1 MATMQQRRPA
11 PRRQPPPRRRSSAH
25 GAAGRLVG
33 VAAVVAV
40 LAGGAWVAV
49 TEVAP
54 SSSVVVVE
62 RCTATGDGGEG
73 AGYDLAPDQA
83 GNAALITAL
92 TQQRGMP
99 ARAATIAL
107 ATAVQESKLRNI
119 AYGDRDSL
127 GLFQQ
132 RPSQGWGTEAE
143 IQDPVYSTNA
153 FLDVLAKVDGYADQ
167 PITVVAQRVQ
177 RSGFP
182 DAYAD
187 HEPEGRAYAS
197 ALTGYS
203 EAALTCRLRPVGDTS
218 AQAAGESG
226 YWPRTQPVVDAFAR
240 ERGSGVPVAPSD
252 EGAGA
257 LIGSPVSAGATASE
271 EQQRVGWS
279 AAQWAVAHAADL
291 QVVAVG
297 TDGLQWRRDRPDE
310 GWVAVPEED
319 AARLAPAGAAVVLV
333 GGGREE

>member
-1 MATMQQRRPA
+1 MATVQQRRRSA
-11 PRRQPPPRRRSSAH
+11 PPPPPRRSGGGGSAL
-25 GAAGRLVG
+25 GRLVG
-33 VAAVVAV
+33 TAAVVAV

-49 TEVAP
+49 QQVAP
-54 SSSVVVVE
+54 SSTVVVE
-62 RCTATGDGGEG
+62 RCTAVSGEGDGAAE
-73 AGYDLAPDQA
+73 YDLAPDQA
-83 GNAALITAL
+83 ANAALITAV

-119 AYGDRDSL
+119 TYGDRDSL

-132 RPSQGWGTEAE
+132 RPSQGWGTPEQ

-153 FLDVLAKVDGYADQ
+153 FLDVLQKVDGYADA

-177 RSGFP
+177 RSAFP

-203 EAALTCRLRPVGDTS
+203 PAALTCRLRPVPDSS
-218 AQAAGESG
+218 AEAAAADG
-226 YWPRTQPVVDAFAR
+226 YWPRTQPLVDAFGR
-240 ERGSGVPVAPSD
+240 ERGNGVAVAPTD

-257 LIGSPVSAGATASE
+257 LIGTPVAGGGDAA
-271 EQQRVGWS
+271 QQRTGWS
-279 AAQWAVAHAADL
+279 AAQWAVAHAADF

-297 TDGLQWRRDRPDE
+297 TDGKQWRRDRPDD
-310 GWVAVPEED
+310 GWVDVPEADRE
-319 AARLAPAGAAVVLV
+319 RLAPAGAAVVLV
-333 GGGREE
+333 AGGRYE

>member
-1 MATMQQRRPA
+1 MVARQQRR
-11 PRRQPPPRRRSSAH
+11 RRPPPPPPPRRRGGH
-25 GAAGRLVG
+25 RVLGRLVG
-33 VAAVVAV
+33 TGAVLAV
-40 LAGGAWVAV
+40 LAGGAWVALQQ
-49 TEVAP
+49 VAP
-54 SSSVVVVE
+54 SSTVVVE
-62 RCTATGDGGEG
+62 RCTAVSGEGDGAAE
-73 AGYDLAPDQA
+73 YDLAPDQA
-83 GNAALITAL
+83 ANAALITAI

-132 RPSQGWGTEAE
+132 RPSQGWGTEAQ

-153 FLDVLAKVDGYADQ
+153 FLDVLAKVDGYADA
-167 PITVVAQRVQ
+167 PITEVAQRVQ
-177 RSGFP
+177 RSAFP

-203 EAALTCRLRPVGDTS
+203 PAALTCRLRPVQDSS

-226 YWPRTQPVVDAFAR
+226 YWPRTQPLVEAFGR
-240 ERGSGVPVAPSD
+240 ERGGGVPIAPAD

-257 LIGSPVSAGATASE
+257 LVGTPVAAGSAPDDA
-271 EQQRVGWS
+271 QRRTGWS
-279 AAQWAVAHAADL
+279 AAQWAVAHAADF

-297 TDGLQWRRDRPDE
+297 TDGKQWRRDRPDD
-310 GWVAVPEED
+310 GWVDVPEADRE
-319 AARLAPAGAAVVLV
+319 RLAPGGAAVVLV
-333 GGGREE
+333 AGGRTE

>member
-1 MATMQQRRPA
+1 M
-11 PRRQPPPRRRSSAH
+11 
-25 GAAGRLVG
+25 VG
-33 VAAVVAV
+33 TAAVLAV

-49 TEVAP
+49 NQVAP
-54 SSSVVVVE
+54 SSTVVVE
-62 RCTATGDGGEG
+62 RCTAVSGEG
-73 AGYDLAPDQA
+73 AQRTEYDLAPDQA
-83 GNAALITAL
+83 ANAALITAI

-132 RPSQGWGTEAE
+132 RPSQGWGTPEQ

-153 FLDVLAKVDGYADQ
+153 FLDVLIKVDGYADE
-167 PITVVAQRVQ
+167 PITEVAQRVQ
-177 RSGFP
+177 RSAFP

-203 EAALTCRLRPVGDTS
+203 PAALTCRLRPVPDSS
-218 AQAAGESG
+218 AEAAAADG
-226 YWPRTQPVVDAFAR
+226 YWPRTQPLVDAFAR
-240 ERGSGVPVAPSD
+240 ERGTRVAIAPAD

-257 LIGSPVSAGATASE
+257 LIGAPVSRGAVEDA
-271 EQQRVGWS
+271 QRRTGWS
-279 AAQWAVAHAADL
+279 AAQWAVAHAADF

-297 TDGLQWRRDRPDE
+297 TDGKQWRRDRPDD
-310 GWVAVPEED
+310 GWVDVPEAD
-319 AARLAPAGAAVVLV
+319 RARLAPAGAAVVLV
-333 GGGREE
+333 AGGRVE